1 MAQFMVDIQ
10 LPSNPDAEFFSL
22 IPSQKEHIDKLLEDG
37 VVLGY
42 SLSIDRSRLWV
53 TLNARDEHEAVEIL
67 SAFPM
72 FRYFEPSIYPLAF
85 HNTSLISILKVS
97 LN

>member
-1 MAQFMVDIQ
+1 MTQFMVDVQ
-10 LPSNPDAEFFSL
+10 LPSNPDAEFFTL
-22 IPSQKEHIDKLLEDG
+22 IPSQRDHINKLLEEG

-42 SLSIDRSRLWV
+42 SLSMDRSRLWV
-53 TLNARDEHEAVEIL
+53 TLSAENQQEAIEIL

-72 FRYFEPSIYPLAF
+72 FRYFEPTIYPLAF

>member
-1 MAQFMVDIQ
+1 MTQFMVDIQ
-10 LPSNPDAEFFSL
+10 LPANPDAEFFAL
-22 IPSQKEHIDKLLEDG
+22 VPSRRDHINKLLEQG

-42 SLSIDRSRLWV
+42 SLAIDRSRLWV
-53 TLNARDEHEAVEIL
+53 TLNARDQRDAVEVL
-67 SAFPM
+67 SSFPM
-72 FRYFEPSIYPLAF
+72 FRYFEPTIYPLAF